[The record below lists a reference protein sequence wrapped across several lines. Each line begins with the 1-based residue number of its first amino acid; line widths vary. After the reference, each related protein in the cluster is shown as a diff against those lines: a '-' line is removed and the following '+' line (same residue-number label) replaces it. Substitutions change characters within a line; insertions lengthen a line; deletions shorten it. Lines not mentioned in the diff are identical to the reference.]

1 MKSKITFCILSAL
14 FLFPAF
20 AQAFSFSEE
29 AAKEQQ
35 AAQAKANYIVDK
47 LSSGCKAGLKGKT
60 IAVLIAERSAGQ
72 LRVAGHGVLQQALN
86 GQLAQLGLGT
96 VPQSVITAKIAAAET
111 AAILNNDPDAAL
123 AASSRLGASF
133 FLKGIIS
140 SRAGQNK
147 MVNANEVA
155 VTIALTL
162 TDGRGRT
169 ISSRKISA
177 ESWAGQD
184 VLGVAE
190 SLVEDNGP
198 VVVAELYSDYCA
210 RAGK

>member
-1 MKSKITFCILSAL
+1 MKSKIILCILSAL
-14 FLFPAF
+14 FIFPVA
-20 AQAFSFSEE
+20 ARAFSFSEE
-29 AAKEQQ
+29 AAKDQQ

-47 LSSGCKAGLKGKT
+47 LSSGCKAGLRGKT

-72 LRVAGHGVLQQALN
+72 LNVAGHGVLQQALN
-86 GQLAQLGLGT
+86 GQLAQLGLNT

-155 VTIALTL
+155 VTISLTL

-169 ISSRKISA
+169 ISSRKIKA